1 MRKVMLGLVMVMMLT
16 MVGCGNNNNNNN
28 NNESEVST
36 EVNTEIITIAPDTE
50 KVFSNRVVLIENY
63 EIVKNSQG
71 FEGQIFEAPAVIKR
85 VVSKD
90 VTVDKCGL
98 LSVEVDLTSV
108 NKGHTI
114 FKFKLTEL
122 PENMPMEV
130 GTQFRAIVGLE
141 PDGSSLIEMIFE

>member
-1 MRKVMLGLVMVMMLT
+1 MKKVMLGLVMVMMLT

-28 NNESEVST
+28 ESEDST

-63 EIVKNSQG
+63 EIVKNNQG

-114 FKFKLTEL
+114 FKFKLKEL